1 MAGRNTP
8 PRVIPAS
15 PSYRK
20 WGTEFCAR
28 APEAISV
35 LGMRPPPFEVRGGL
49 DAIPQ
54 GFEDMKANKVSG
66 KRLVY
71 KVAE

>member
-1 MAGRNTP
+1 MAGRNSP
-8 PRVIPAS
+8 PRIIPAA
-15 PSYRK
+15 PSDRK
-20 WGTEFCAR
+20 WGAELCAR
-28 APEAISV
+28 TPEFITV
-35 LGMRPPPFEVRGGL
+35 LGIRAPPFEVRGGL

-71 KVAE
+71 KVSE